1 MSFWSDDPLRLS
13 PAGPSSTP
21 LLSLRGISRTFE
33 VPVTRTVLR
42 DVDLDVPPGRVVT
55 IVGRSGAGKSTLL
68 NILGLLDRPTSGQY
82 WIDGQDV
89 TQAPP
94 GQHDALRAFGFGF
107 VFQDFVLIEEYSV
120 IDNVALGLLAQG
132 ATSVRQSRE
141 RAVVLAERVGLGGV
155 LAAEASRLSGGERQR
170 VAVARAL
177 IGSPAVLICDEPTGN
192 LDSTT
197 EASVMELLQ
206 SIVNEGV
213 TLLIATHNPQIAALG
228 DLKIS
233 IHDGLV
239 QCE

>member
-1 MSFWSDDPLRLS
+1 VFGSDEPLNPTATGSRT
-13 PAGPSSTP
+13 AP

-42 DVDLDVPPGRVVT
+42 DVDLDVPPGKIIT

-82 WIDGQDV
+82 WIGGQDV
-89 TQAPP
+89 AQASVRRL
-94 GQHDALRAFGFGF
+94 DAIRAFGFGF
-107 VFQDFVLIEEYSV
+107 VFQEFVLIEEYSV
-120 IDNVALGLLAQG
+120 IDNIAMGLLAQG
-132 ATSVRQSRE
+132 ATSVRRSRQ
-141 RAVVLAERVGLGGV
+141 RAVELADRVGLGGV

-177 IGSPAVLICDEPTGN
+177 ISSPAVLICDEPTGN

-197 EASVMELLQ
+197 EASVMDLLQ
-206 SIVNEGV
+206 SIVDEGV
-213 TLLIATHNPQIAALG
+213 SLLIATHNPQIAALG
-228 DLKIS
+228 DLKVS

-239 QCE
+239 QCG